1 MSEVTELLQRWNGG
15 DADARQAVIERIYDE
30 LGAIAGRYL
39 AGERA
44 AVDLQP
50 TALVHEAYMRLVD
63 IDRIEWQ
70 GRAHF
75 LAMAARIMREFLVD
89 AARRRNAAKRDGG
102 IQVTLA
108 GIAGDGQPATEILA
122 LNEALERLA
131 AADPDRALLV
141 ELRFF
146 GGLTIEE
153 TAAVLE
159 LSPTAV
165 KRSWRVARGWL
176 YQQMQEGGRVD
187 G

>member
-1 MSEVTELLQRWNGG
+1 MADVTELLQRWNAG
-15 DADARQAVIERIYDE
+15 DEAARAAIMERIYGE
-30 LGAIAGRYL
+30 LGGIARRYL
-39 AGERA
+39 ADERA

-70 GRAHF
+70 GRSHF
-75 LAMAARIMREFLVD
+75 LAMAARVMREYLVD
-89 AARRRNAAKRDGG
+89 AARRRNARKRDGG

-108 GIAGDGQPATEILA
+108 GVDGEDQPATEILA

-131 AADPDRALLV
+131 KADPDRALLV

-153 TAAVLE
+153 TAAVMGV
-159 LSPTAV
+159 SDTAV

-176 YQQMQEGGRVD
+176 YQHMQSCGADGG
-187 G
+187 